1 MSGSYS
7 GLQARVKEIN
17 NLIYFVPCAAHS
29 LNLVGTHAVDSS
41 KEAVKYFGLMQ
52 HLFTFFTI
60 STHRWEILSNNLKP
74 GTHTL
79 KHPSFTRWSSRDAA
93 CLSINENWSEIINA
107 LTYIM
112 NATTENNMTRNE
124 SQGLLNKLQSLE
136 TCFMSILWGFLLN
149 RLNVVSEKLQ
159 KVEIDCGLVVE
170 LYDSL
175 IQLITNTH
183 HLLNELNKRRA
194 AYQNFFFPFAFI
206 VMLER
211 LSHDDIVKGATQLNE
226 IYYDDMDL
234 NELINECL
242 HLKAHIIQLADD
254 KQNNVPKLLQILHEK
269 NLISIYP
276 NIEIALR
283 IYTSTAVTNC
293 SAERSFSCLKRIKN
307 YLRST
312 MSQDRL
318 NALAILSIEH
328 ELTNQLSY
336 DDIIEDFAKKKSR
349 HEATISIQ
357 SFEDDVFDALCPSPI
372 TSCVRCAVH
381 TLQLCILDGFKNAPI
396 TSCIVQA
403 RKVVKKLRTPKYAT
417 WLKRKNLK
425 YAIIDNET
433 RWNSVVNMLFRL
445 LELKEF
451 CQTHHSTNTELKLKK
466 SEWDSIQSI
475 VDALMPVKIATL
487 ALQKQDINL
496 GDFFGVWLKA
506 SHGLQSNGSILAK
519 QILKSMKQREVLL
532 LKNPIFLAAIFL
544 DPRYQCMLNETDK
557 NTGINH
563 LIKTWKCMIQI
574 QDVCQTDDVNNSAI
588 ANVIDS
594 PDNTAETID
603 DGFELFLSSQTS
615 VASNR
620 SETNILND
628 ISTSLHNFKNVERL
642 HYKTNILAFWESQK
656 HDKSDLYKLANIVL
670 AVPAT
675 QVSVER
681 SFSGIKFILSDL
693 RTSLSA
699 NLLDAIMI
707 LRSNTKFMKV
717 NA

>member
-1 MSGSYS
+1 MVELFDTHTAENLKQSLLDVLVKYEITRE
-7 GLQARVKEIN
+7 QIYTITCDNAANMIKMARIMTVNDIENDFVDESDEVNDNTTDIN
-17 NLIYFVPCAAHS
+17 NEDSDNEYPS
-29 LNLVGTHAVDSS
+29 GGTP
-41 KEAVKYFGLMQ
+41 
-52 HLFTFFTI
+52 I
-60 STHRWEILSNNLKP
+60 S
-74 GTHTL
+74 
-79 KHPSFTRWSSRDAA
+79 
-93 CLSINENWSEIINA
+93 NEDIE
-107 LTYIM
+107 
-112 NATTENNMTRNE
+112 
-124 SQGLLNKLQSLE
+124 
-136 TCFMSILWGFLLN
+136 
-149 RLNVVSEKLQ
+149 
-159 KVEIDCGLVVE
+159 
-170 LYDSL
+170 
-175 IQLITNTH
+175 
-183 HLLNELNKRRA
+183 NELL
-194 AYQNFFFPFAFI
+194 I
-206 VMLER
+206 
-211 LSHDDIVKGATQLNE
+211 
-226 IYYDDMDL
+226 DL
-234 NELINECL
+234 FNT
-242 HLKAHIIQLADD
+242 D
-254 KQNNVPKLLQILHEK
+254 
-269 NLISIYP
+269 
-276 NIEIALR
+276 
-283 IYTSTAVTNC
+283 
-293 SAERSFSCLKRIKN
+293 
-307 YLRST
+307 
-312 MSQDRL
+312 
-318 NALAILSIEH
+318 
-328 ELTNQLSY
+328 
-336 DDIIEDFAKKKSR
+336 
-349 HEATISIQ
+349 EATISIQ

-433 RWNSVVNMLFRL
+433 RWNSVFNMLFRL

-620 SETNILND
+620 SETNTLND

-675 QVSVER
+675 QC
-681 SFSGIKFILSDL
+681 
-693 RTSLSA
+693 
-699 NLLDAIMI
+699 
-707 LRSNTKFMKV
+707 
-717 NA
+717 

>member
-1 MSGSYS
+1 MGRPQTNPVKKLFFSYNIDKNESVCKIEGCRRPVIKGSVSHNLETHIRTTHPDEAIMLDKAKEDIKKLKFVNSGVKRPNDEDNSCSNKKHGPLDKHISVEKKKLNINLNKSSLLEACTEMVTINGRPLTIFNDS
-7 GLQARVKEIN
+7 GFSKILRPLTEAIGGGITIQYIKNGEITLKTLAMVELFDTHTAENLKQSLLDVLVKYEITREQIYTITCDNAANMIKMARIMTVNDIENDFVDESDEVNDNTTDIN
-17 NLIYFVPCAAHS
+17 NEDSDNEYPS
-29 LNLVGTHAVDSS
+29 GGTP
-41 KEAVKYFGLMQ
+41 
-52 HLFTFFTI
+52 I
-60 STHRWEILSNNLKP
+60 S
-74 GTHTL
+74 
-79 KHPSFTRWSSRDAA
+79 
-93 CLSINENWSEIINA
+93 NEDIE
-107 LTYIM
+107 
-112 NATTENNMTRNE
+112 
-124 SQGLLNKLQSLE
+124 
-136 TCFMSILWGFLLN
+136 
-149 RLNVVSEKLQ
+149 
-159 KVEIDCGLVVE
+159 
-170 LYDSL
+170 
-175 IQLITNTH
+175 
-183 HLLNELNKRRA
+183 NELL
-194 AYQNFFFPFAFI
+194 I
-206 VMLER
+206 
-211 LSHDDIVKGATQLNE
+211 
-226 IYYDDMDL
+226 DL
-234 NELINECL
+234 FNT
-242 HLKAHIIQLADD
+242 D
-254 KQNNVPKLLQILHEK
+254 
-269 NLISIYP
+269 
-276 NIEIALR
+276 
-283 IYTSTAVTNC
+283 
-293 SAERSFSCLKRIKN
+293 
-307 YLRST
+307 
-312 MSQDRL
+312 
-318 NALAILSIEH
+318 
-328 ELTNQLSY
+328 
-336 DDIIEDFAKKKSR
+336 
-349 HEATISIQ
+349 EATISIQ

-403 RKVVKKLRTPKYAT
+403 RKVVKKLRTPKSAT

-433 RWNSVVNMLFRL
+433 RWNSVFNMLFRL

-544 DPRYQCMLNETDK
+544 DPRYQCILNETDK

-675 QVSVER
+675 QVYTILLILCIFMWNFLFFI
-681 SFSGIKFILSDL
+681 FSG
-693 RTSLSA
+693 
-699 NLLDAIMI
+699 
-707 LRSNTKFMKV
+707 
-717 NA
+717 